1 MRSLWNPG
9 SFGPRTFAQAFN
21 PRNNAFGFLRL
32 ALAVLVVFSHSFPV
46 GGFGTDPLDGITKE
60 RLSIGS
66 FAVAMFFA
74 LSGFLIA
81 RSATNCPSVF
91 RFLWHRFLRIFP
103 GYWVCLVVC
112 ACLFVP
118 VMSFIEFDTLTG
130 AFSLPWNTPQ
140 SFIIGNAGLF
150 HLNEFSIPGIMFI
163 QPNTIAGLLRQN
175 PVPCILNG
183 TLWTLPIEV
192 SCYLAVAALAAIGV
206 LRRARFIIAALFVVS
221 WPLYA
226 FYYFDPVGF
235 SGCFPI
241 RGFKFLVML
250 CPFFVAGAACFL
262 YREKIPYS
270 LTLFVISVALLAASL
285 PFGVFGLVAPLAMT
299 YAFLWL
305 AFALPFAR
313 FDRKGDFSY
322 GTYIY
327 AFPVQQTL
335 ALMRIQDHGF
345 IVYFAGTL
353 LLTSIFAFLSYRL
366 IEAPCLRWKNL
377 TVPVFWRRAAMSGVP
392 LDATWSEP

>member
-1 MRSLWNPG
+1 M
-9 SFGPRTFAQAFN
+9 
-21 PRNNAFGFLRL
+21 
-32 ALAVLVVFSHSFPV
+32 
-46 GGFGTDPLDGITKE
+46 GGFGTDPLHGVSNG
-60 RLSIGS
+60 RLNIGS
-66 FAVAMFFA
+66 VAVAMFFA

-250 CPFFVAGAACFL
+250 CPFFAAGAACFL

-285 PFGVFGLVAPLAMT
+285 PFGVFGLVVPLAMT
-299 YAFLWL
+299 YAFLCL

-335 ALMRIQDHGF
+335 ALVRIQDYGF
-345 IVYFAGTL
+345 VVNFAGTL

-377 TVPVFWRRAAMSGVP
+377 TVPVFWRRAEMSGVSM
-392 LDATWSEP
+392 DATGPSPDRVLG